1 MFGNVNIVGLEY
13 LVLCAHILPKH
24 WMGDL
29 PWIAEQPKKKLEI
42 FRLAASINL
51 MKSMKHVLLSFVA
64 LAFAAAAFAAPS
76 KEDPIIIQHSK
87 LDAKRLQPG
96 AVPSSSGQW
105 TRIEIPLF
113 AKENPDNKA
122 NNQKWI
128 RNVDVD
134 LILMYKDQMATDKRS
149 LDSLIVLRSKAK
161 LFALEINK
169 KTPVVFYIPSE
180 AYEIYRLA
188 ADPFAWKIE
197 VSINGTPIELTKQ
210 NIKTMLSRNIYKND
224 DPKAVYESFM
234 KLVEK
239 SAKVNDGVLMSLPEC
254 PFNVKLY
261 EYGKSQLVPNYITTK

>member
-1 MFGNVNIVGLEY
+1 
-13 LVLCAHILPKH
+13 
-24 WMGDL
+24 
-29 PWIAEQPKKKLEI
+29 
-42 FRLAASINL
+42 

-134 LILMYKDQMATDKRS
+134 LVLVYKDQMATDKRS

-180 AYEIYRLA
+180 AYEI
-188 ADPFAWKIE
+188 
-197 VSINGTPIELTKQ
+197 
-210 NIKTMLSRNIYKND
+210 LSGND
-224 DPKAVYESFM
+224 RFKF
-234 KLVEK
+234 
-239 SAKVNDGVLMSLPEC
+239 
-254 PFNVKLY
+254 
-261 EYGKSQLVPNYITTK
+261 T

>member
-1 MFGNVNIVGLEY
+1 
-13 LVLCAHILPKH
+13 
-24 WMGDL
+24 
-29 PWIAEQPKKKLEI
+29 
-42 FRLAASINL
+42 

-64 LAFAAAAFAAPS
+64 LAFAATAFAAPS

-134 LILMYKDQMATDKRS
+134 LVLVYKDQMAADKRS

-188 ADPFAWKIE
+188 AEPFAWKIE
-197 VSINGTPIELTKQ
+197 VSINGNPIELTKQ
-210 NIKTMLSRNIYKND
+210 NMKTMLSRNIYKND
-224 DPKAVYESFM
+224 DPKAVYDSFM

-239 SAKVNDGVLMSLPEC
+239 SAKVNEGVLMSLPEC

-261 EYGKSQLVPNYITTK
+261 EYGKSPIVPNYITTK